1 LNAHRFIV
9 TTRFF
14 HRSNHTKPSFSSAI
28 SHRSSAAW
36 LQVLC
41 TRSLRFRPEG
51 CTRRR
56 RRRGLCQK
64 AAIGAVKTM
73 EETMRVL
80 TLTELMRLTRTE
92 LFALA
97 ARMTTALS
105 EFPEG
110 SYEYAAAYVNLR
122 NIRAALARRDFSP

>member
-1 LNAHRFIV
+1 MAANAAH
-9 TTRFF
+9 
-14 HRSNHTKPSFSSAI
+14 SS
-28 SHRSSAAW
+28 SS
-36 LQVLC
+36 
-41 TRSLRFRPEG
+41 FRP
-51 CTRRR
+51 
-56 RRRGLCQK
+56 RGVHPPSPVQGLRQK
-64 AAIGAVKTM
+64 AAIGAVETM

>member
-1 LNAHRFIV
+1 MHP
-9 TTRFF
+9 
-14 HRSNHTKPSFSSAI
+14 PSPV
-28 SHRSSAAW
+28 
-36 LQVLC
+36 QG
-41 TRSLRFRPEG
+41 LR
-51 CTRRR
+51 
-56 RRRGLCQK
+56 QK
-64 AAIGAVKTM
+64 AAIGAVETM

-110 SYEYAAAYVNLR
+110 SYEYATAYINLW
-122 NIRAALARRDFSP
+122 NIRRALARRDFSP